1 MSRWVGLFLPLRISI
16 QAIIDRLMVLVGRA
30 YPTFNAK
37 KRPTFSVLI
46 PTIPDRLP
54 LLMSRAIP
62 SILAQTNESYEV
74 LVITDNFDAVVA
86 DKISRLDSR
95 FRYLWGARTPRAL
108 RHAPPIAKWC
118 SAATPALNTGLD
130 KARGEY
136 IARLDDDDS
145 WVKTHLSDSLQ
156 QLTNSGA
163 EFVSS
168 SCLLPDGST
177 SPDYWSTDP
186 YYGPQRPERFDRV
199 RIGSPITW
207 VYSRRLRAVRY
218 STWSW
223 RLPHNRPADINL
235 SIRLW
240 RAGVSM
246 HYSESVGAQVGL
258 REGMSS
264 WGSQAF
270 VEENGESGTP

>member
-1 MSRWVGLFLPLRISI
+1 MSRWVGLFLPLRITI
-16 QAIIDRLMVLVGRA
+16 QETIDRVMVLVGRA
-30 YPTFNAK
+30 YPTLTAK
-37 KRPTFSVLI
+37 KRPTFSILI

-54 LLMSRAIP
+54 LLVSRAIP

-74 LVITDNFDAVVA
+74 LVITDNFDAVIA
-86 DKISRLDSR
+86 DTVSRLDAR
-95 FRYLWGARTPRAL
+95 FHYLWGVRTPRAL

-145 WVKTHLSDSLQ
+145 WVNTHLSDSLR

-168 SCLLPDGST
+168 GCLLPDGST

-186 YYGPQRPERFDRV
+186 YYGPQRPGRFDRV

-246 HYSESVGAQVGL
+246 HYSESVVAHVGL